1 MWWLLL
7 LVAWSSE
14 PTPTVLGQAFGPG
27 GSSLRARVEGAG
39 TLVAPILLSGCTG
52 AGGAARID
60 GSFAFP
66 LRDSGGCTLT
76 ITAPGYRA
84 ARVDLRGYDGRT
96 LKVVLQPEESSAAVV
111 PALTVPVSPVTEPTT
126 QVTPSPSVAAAA
138 PSAPSAASVATDP
151 ALAELIAAL
160 QAQAGLSEGAELD
173 LSALEGLLNDAQ
185 ILEGLEALEA
195 ALGGRK

>member
-7 LVAWSSE
+7 SLAWSSE
-14 PTPTVLGQAFGPG
+14 PTPTVLGQAFGAG
-27 GSSLRARVEGAG
+27 GASLRARVEGAG
-39 TLVAPILLSGCTG
+39 TLVAPITLSGCTG

-66 LRDSGGCTLT
+66 LSDAGGCTLT
-76 ITAPGYRA
+76 ISAPGYRA
-84 ARVDLRGYDGRT
+84 ARVDLRGYDGRA
-96 LKVVLQPEESSAAVV
+96 LKVVLQPEESSAAAV
-111 PALTVPVSPVTEPTT
+111 PALTAPASPVAEPTA
-126 QVTPSPSVAAAA
+126 QVSPSPSVAAAA
-138 PSAPSAASVATDP
+138 PTAPSAPTDP

-173 LSALEGLLNDAQ
+173 LSALEGLLDDAQ
-185 ILEGLEALEA
+185 ILEGLEELEA